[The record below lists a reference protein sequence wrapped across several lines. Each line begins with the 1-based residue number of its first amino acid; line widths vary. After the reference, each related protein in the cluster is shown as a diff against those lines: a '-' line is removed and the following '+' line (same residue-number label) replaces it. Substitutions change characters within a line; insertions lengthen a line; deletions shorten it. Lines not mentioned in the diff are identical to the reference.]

1 MTMLKRVVAALKR
14 PLEKI
19 PLSNQGVEIMGHAPR
34 GAWSRRERVHSL
46 EDRQPAIDHTVSKL
60 RMEEVDYDSYETW
73 TTEEPGG
80 FKFKFDI
87 THAATRW
94 SARGQPLRVVKR
106 EWLNM
111 HGLGVTKLRLGFDW
125 EVCVFQLLPFLF
137 VVGFVVLHLNL
148 LATYQR
154 DCHGGIGF
162 NQTNHNQQFLL
173 DRNNSDVFDPESGQ
187 CINSYEV
194 KRLVF
199 IIIGAPLEA

>member
-1 MTMLKRVVAALKR
+1 MMKRVVAALKR
-14 PLEKI
+14 PLETR

-34 GAWSRRERVHSL
+34 GAWSRRMRAHSL
-46 EDRQPAIDHTVSKL
+46 EDRQPLMDRTEIKM
-60 RMEEVDYDSYETW
+60 RMHEVDYDSYETW

-87 THAATRW
+87 AHAATRW

-125 EVCVFQLLPFLF
+125 EVFVFQLLPFLF

-162 NQTNHNQQFLL
+162 SPDKPDQQF
-173 DRNNSDVFDPESGQ
+173 DRNNSEVFGPESGQ